1 MKKIFL
7 SLLVVLGMSAAN
19 AQTVCV
25 PGTLTAPKAGY
36 IIPDSATGLN
46 HACVGLPY
54 EQIIYIKAQR
64 DTSVVLFGISQNAQI
79 DSYVVRKAV
88 TNLPPG
94 LTVEA
99 VPGFKPASGDA
110 SKPKTNFER
119 LIIPGD
125 SLACIKISGTVPTG
139 TTPQLYTLVIQV
151 RAYLSGL
158 PLGLK
163 IDTLADINYYSIDV
177 KGAPCWP
184 ASVGDVA
191 SSFSIEA
198 PFPNPMSTSMYLPFN
213 ARKAGEYSLRVYSL
227 LGQEVYYSTMKSNQ
241 GSNYFRVDNPGWAN
255 GIYLFTLSNNEET
268 QSGKFTIQR

>member
-1 MKKIFL
+1 MKKILL
-7 SLLVVLGMSAAN
+7 SFLVVFGIGTAN
-19 AQTVCV
+19 AQTPCV

-64 DTSVVLFGISQNAQI
+64 DTSVVLFGLSQNAQI

-139 TTPQLYTLVIQV
+139 TTPQVYTLVIQV

-177 KGAPCWP
+177 KGTPCWP
-184 ASVGDVA
+184 ASVNDVA
-191 SSFSIEA
+191 SSFSLDA
-198 PFPNPMSTSMYLPFN
+198 PFPNPMMTSMYVPFN
-213 ARKAGEYSLRVYSL
+213 AQHADEFTLRVYSF
-227 LGQEVYYSTMKSNQ
+227 LGQEVYSSTMKATT

-255 GIYLFTLSNNEET
+255 GMYLYTLSNGI
-268 QSGKFTIQR
+268 QIRSGKFTVQR

>member
-7 SLLVVLGMSAAN
+7 PLLMVLGISAAN

-25 PGTLTAPKAGY
+25 PGTVTAPKAGY
-36 IIPDSATGLN
+36 IIPDSATNLN

-64 DTSVVLFGISQNAQI
+64 DTSIVLFGLTQQAQI

-94 LTVEA
+94 LTVQA

-139 TTPQLYTLVIQV
+139 TTPQVYTLVIQV

-177 KGAPCWP
+177 KGTPCWP
-184 ASVGDVA
+184 AAVSDVA
-191 SSFSIEA
+191 SSFSLDA
-198 PFPNPMSTSMYLPFN
+198 PFPNPMSTSMYVPFN
-213 ARKAGEYSLRVYSL
+213 AYTAGTYNLRVFSF
-227 LGQEVYYSTMKSNQ
+227 LGQEVYYSEMKASQ
-241 GSNYFRVDNPGWAN
+241 GSNYFRVDNLGWAN
-255 GIYLFTLSNNEET
+255 GMYLFTLSNNEQT
-268 QSGKFTIQR
+268 RSGKFSIQR